1 MLESYKNRDEKETQY
16 AHELAEKLKQALT
29 LMKRVIDQATRR
41 VIQGETVPARKK
53 MVSFFESHTDIIV
66 KGRRETEYGHKIF
79 LTGGTSNLILDCI
92 IERGNPSDSDH
103 YKQLVERIEN
113 IYGRVPRQVTQRKI
127 PVGKRQRDFGYGEE
141 FMGLQEVEEL
151 QGGNRGKHIGTEEGF
166 WPEAL

>member
-1 MLESYKNRDEKETQY
+1 VLESYKNRDEKETQY

-141 FMGLQEVEEL
+141 FMGLQ
-151 QGGNRGKHIGTEEGF
+151 KS
-166 WPEAL
+166 

>member
-1 MLESYKNRDEKETQY
+1 VLESYKNRDEKETQY

-41 VIQGETVPARKK
+41 VIQGETVPTREK

-66 KGRRETEYGHKIF
+66 KGRREPEYGHKIF
-79 LTGGTSNLILDCI
+79 LTGWTSNLILDCI

-113 IYGRVPRQVTQRKI
+113 IYGRVPRQVTADGGFASKENSSGQKA
-127 PVGKRQRDFGYGEE
+127 KRLRMWRFPKNAVFQYW
-141 FMGLQEVEEL
+141 
-151 QGGNRGKHIGTEEGF
+151 I
-166 WPEAL
+166 W